1 MTGVTK
7 AAMPQSRRRCGSESK
22 RLGKLQWIQRTG
34 AIAPDEHPLRRQI
47 LHRATNGVK
56 FNRAIVIRGE
66 LEIVIRGELAYGNKV
81 INKSRRN
88 KDIIK
93 RDARE

>member
-47 LHRATNGVK
+47 LHRATSGVK
-56 FNRAIVIRGE
+56 FNRAIIIGS
-66 LEIVIRGELAYGNKV
+66 ELANGNK
-81 INKSRRN
+81 ILNKSRRN
-88 KDIIK
+88 KNIIK
-93 RDARE
+93 R